1 MKKIINKVFSI
12 CFIIFDV
19 FVDFLFL
26 IRLLIDLR
34 HKQYDNY
41 KIKNIKLLLQFLAI
55 SYSDSVFEFYNSQ
68 NDEYLFQFY
77 YSLKNKN
84 SEFFKGFCLVYSFL
98 FRLSYL
104 ILGSLFGYS
113 LVNKFAIKLNK
124 KIDKQIENNFG
135 YEYLREYRR
144 YYRVNKKFYKQI
156 RFEIFYKETKLNLS
170 YWWNEHIIKNYKQSK
185 LFINTDYLIE
195 DIEQYF

>member
-12 CFIIFDV
+12 CFIVFDA

-34 HKQYDNY
+34 YKPYDEY
-41 KIKNIKLLLQFLAI
+41 KIKNIKILLQFLAI
-55 SYSDSVFEFYNSQ
+55 NYSNSVFEFYNSQ
-68 NDEYLFQFY
+68 NEDYLFQFY

-84 SEFFKGFCLVYSFL
+84 SSFFKGFCLVYSFL

-104 ILGSLFGYS
+104 ILGKIFGYS
-113 LVNKFAIKLNK
+113 LVDKFAIKLNK
-124 KIDKQIENNFG
+124 KINKQIENNFG
-135 YEYLREYRR
+135 YEYLREYKK
-144 YYRVNKKFYKQI
+144 YYRANKKFYKQI
-156 RFEIFYKETKLNLS
+156 CFETFYKETKLNIS
-170 YWWNEHIIKNYKQSK
+170 FWWNDILKNNKQNR
-185 LFINTDYLIE
+185 LYIDTDYLIE